1 MRIIRKNLKVLLFL
15 AAVLLSTAGYAQV
28 KTISG
33 KVSDADNGELL
44 PGVSVVVK
52 GTTKGAAT
60 NFDGEY
66 KIEVEA
72 NQTLIFSYIGYVAQE
87 IVVGSSNV
95 IDVKLA
101 QSIENLQ
108 EVMVIGYGTVK
119 KQDATGS
126 VQAVKAEDFNVG
138 AIVTPEELIAGK
150 IAGVQ
155 ITNGGG
161 SPGEGAT
168 IRIRG
173 GSSLSASND
182 PLIVIDGVP
191 VDNDG
196 IAGMKNPL
204 STIYPGD
211 IESFTVLKDAS
222 ATAIYGSRASNG
234 VVLITTKKG
243 QKGNPMKINYN
254 QYFSVSKPID
264 QIPVLGAEEYKTLV
278 NDLYGANSSAVKLLG
293 QENTNWQ
300 DQIYQTAVGID
311 HNLSITGNI
320 AEMPYRASIGYTNQ
334 DGILKTDNMNR
345 WTGSV
350 GFNPSFFE
358 DHLKVNVNLKGML
371 NENQFANR
379 GAIGSATGFDP
390 TQAVNESNN
399 FGGYYYWKQ
408 PNGDPQS
415 LGPWNPVALL
425 NMRDDHAKVQRSLG
439 NMQLDYRFHFL
450 PDLRA
455 NLNLGYDISNS
466 DGSIYEPENA
476 PWSYDKL
483 KGGGN
488 NTAYTEDKKNTLLD
502 FYLNYVKDISSIDSR
517 IDIMGGYSWQHFWR
531 AGTSYSTNVKG
542 TVVYGDTDYET
553 ESYLVSFFGRL
564 NYTFKDRYLATV
576 TVRND
581 GSSRFSPDTRWGLF
595 PSVALGWKIVDEPW
609 MKDQKVFS
617 DLKLRLGWGV
627 TGQQNISDND
637 YPYLPRYTYSEETAQ
652 YQFGSKYYT
661 TIRPEGYDANIKWE
675 ETTTY
680 NIGLDYGF
688 VDNRITGAIDV
699 YKRQTNDLI
708 NFIPV
713 PAGTNLTNYL
723 LTNVGNLENNGLEI
737 SLNALVIDKNELK
750 WDIGFN
756 AAYQKTEITKL
767 TANEDPNYIGV
778 QVGGFSGG
786 VGNTIQIHSVGYSP
800 NSFFVYEQVYDEAG
814 KPIQGLYVDRNGDK
828 IISND
833 DRYRYKKPAPDVFMG
848 FSTKLTWKN
857 WDAGLSG
864 RVSLGNYVY
873 NNIWSGQS
881 LGYVYQPTGV
891 LNNVHENALYTNFNK
906 PEYFSDYFVQHASFL
921 KIDNLNVGYTFTN
934 IYNTRMKLRMYGT
947 VQNLMTV
954 TEYEGL
960 DPEIAGGIDNNAY
973 PRPRTFMFG
982 LNIDF

>member
-278 NDLYGANSSAVKLLG
+278 NDLYGTNSSAVKLLG
-293 QENTNWQ
+293 QENTKWQ
-300 DQIYQTAVGID
+300 DQLYQTAVGI
-311 HNLSITGNI
+311 N
-320 AEMPYRASIGYTNQ
+320 
-334 DGILKTDNMNR
+334 
-345 WTGSV
+345 
-350 GFNPSFFE
+350 
-358 DHLKVNVNLKGML
+358 
-371 NENQFANR
+371 
-379 GAIGSATGFDP
+379 
-390 TQAVNESNN
+390 
-399 FGGYYYWKQ
+399 
-408 PNGDPQS
+408 
-415 LGPWNPVALL
+415 
-425 NMRDDHAKVQRSLG
+425 
-439 NMQLDYRFHFL
+439 
-450 PDLRA
+450 
-455 NLNLGYDISNS
+455 
-466 DGSIYEPENA
+466 
-476 PWSYDKL
+476 
-483 KGGGN
+483 
-488 NTAYTEDKKNTLLD
+488 
-502 FYLNYVKDISSIDSR
+502 
-517 IDIMGGYSWQHFWR
+517 
-531 AGTSYSTNVKG
+531 
-542 TVVYGDTDYET
+542 
-553 ESYLVSFFGRL
+553 
-564 NYTFKDRYLATV
+564 
-576 TVRND
+576 
-581 GSSRFSPDTRWGLF
+581 
-595 PSVALGWKIVDEPW
+595 
-609 MKDQKVFS
+609 
-617 DLKLRLGWGV
+617 
-627 TGQQNISDND
+627 QNIIINIVHNVSNHCFH
-637 YPYLPRYTYSEETAQ
+637 
-652 YQFGSKYYT
+652 QF
-661 TIRPEGYDANIKWE
+661 I
-675 ETTTY
+675 
-680 NIGLDYGF
+680 L
-688 VDNRITGAIDV
+688 
-699 YKRQTNDLI
+699 
-708 NFIPV
+708 
-713 PAGTNLTNYL
+713 
-723 LTNVGNLENNGLEI
+723 
-737 SLNALVIDKNELK
+737 
-750 WDIGFN
+750 
-756 AAYQKTEITKL
+756 
-767 TANEDPNYIGV
+767 
-778 QVGGFSGG
+778 
-786 VGNTIQIHSVGYSP
+786 H
-800 NSFFVYEQVYDEAG
+800 
-814 KPIQGLYVDRNGDK
+814 
-828 IISND
+828 
-833 DRYRYKKPAPDVFMG
+833 
-848 FSTKLTWKN
+848 
-857 WDAGLSG
+857 
-864 RVSLGNYVY
+864 
-873 NNIWSGQS
+873 
-881 LGYVYQPTGV
+881 
-891 LNNVHENALYTNFNK
+891 
-906 PEYFSDYFVQHASFL
+906 
-921 KIDNLNVGYTFTN
+921 
-934 IYNTRMKLRMYGT
+934 
-947 VQNLMTV
+947 
-954 TEYEGL
+954 
-960 DPEIAGGIDNNAY
+960 IA
-973 PRPRTFMFG
+973 
-982 LNIDF
+982 

>member
-1 MRIIRKNLKVLLFL
+1 
-15 AAVLLSTAGYAQV
+15 
-28 KTISG
+28 
-33 KVSDADNGELL
+33 
-44 PGVSVVVK
+44 
-52 GTTKGAAT
+52 
-60 NFDGEY
+60 
-66 KIEVEA
+66 
-72 NQTLIFSYIGYVAQE
+72 
-87 IVVGSSNV
+87 
-95 IDVKLA
+95 
-101 QSIENLQ
+101 
-108 EVMVIGYGTVK
+108 
-119 KQDATGS
+119 
-126 VQAVKAEDFNVG
+126 
-138 AIVTPEELIAGK
+138 
-150 IAGVQ
+150 
-155 ITNGGG
+155 
-161 SPGEGAT
+161 
-168 IRIRG
+168 
-173 GSSLSASND
+173 
-182 PLIVIDGVP
+182 
-191 VDNDG
+191 
-196 IAGMKNPL
+196 MKNPL

-921 KIDNLNVGYTFTN
+921 KIDNLNFGYTFTN